1 MHCLERRR
9 VGKPPLKLR
18 YLPAPPFECW
28 VFLMRPIL
36 CERRL
41 QDRAYIQSRHRDF
54 QDRAG
59 NYRWWSHTASFLRH
73 CVLRMS
79 NLSSEKATP
88 PSDRLVG
95 GWSDLAYSRHSLGLR
110 PEIYI
115 RPN

>member
-1 MHCLERRR
+1 MLGSFLCAFQFDTGRGRLVSSTDQGGGKRRAGISR
-9 VGKPPLKLR
+9 GVRL
-18 YLPAPPFECW
+18 
-28 VFLMRPIL
+28 L
-36 CERRL
+36 C
-41 QDRAYIQSRHRDF
+41 DRAYIQSRHRDF

-59 NYRWWSHTASFLRH
+59 NYRWWSHTASLLLH

-79 NLSSEKATP
+79 NLSSEKATT

-95 GWSDLAYSRHSLGLR
+95 GWSDLVYSRHSLGLR